1 MLKVVIWGDHHV
13 TLPALEGPEMNITSH
28 GGTEK

>member
-1 MLKVVIWGDHHV
+1 MLMVVICGDYHV
-13 TLPALEGPEMNITSH
+13 TLPALEGPEMKITSH